1 MSNQNWWEESPQEFA
16 DGFTEEKT
24 HGVNLGQH
32 RAMFS
37 EATGKLTILSELS
50 SIVLSA
56 DETYRLLIWLH
67 DNFRDGLYEK
77 THTAESEQDPASKRK
92 PGRKDGA

>member
-1 MSNQNWWEESPQEFA
+1 MDNQKQWFEESPEEFA

-24 HGVNLGQH
+24 HGVNLGGH

-37 EATGKLTILSELS
+37 DATGKLTIMGDLQ

-56 DETYRLLIWLH
+56 DETYNLLVWLH
-67 DNFRDGLYEK
+67 DNFRDKLYQQ
-77 THTAESEQDPASKRK
+77 THEGEGKR
-92 PGRKDGA
+92 